1 MEKARKRGVGGR
13 RWWWRWRERGVVKEE
28 EEGGDV
34 TERRRG
40 RGDGRLRLSSGV
52 LLLEI
57 VERDAEAKKQ
67 LAMDIFVVAAAL
79 VVRVVFVFAVVV
91 SSSSSPP
98 SLVSDEFFFDYH
110 LVFYSLEREKKA
122 IGLFRYFGVLQI
134 SLY

>member
-1 MEKARKRGVGGR
+1 MEKARKREVGGR

-67 LAMDIFVVAAAL
+67 LAMDIFVV
-79 VVRVVFVFAVVV
+79 FVFAVVV
-91 SSSSSPP
+91 PSSSSPP

>member
-1 MEKARKRGVGGR
+1 M
-13 RWWWRWRERGVVKEE
+13 
-28 EEGGDV
+28 

-98 SLVSDEFFFDYH
+98 LVSDEFFFDYH
-110 LVFYSLEREKKA
+110 LVFHSLEREKKA

>member
-1 MEKARKRGVGGR
+1 MEKARKREVGGR

-91 SSSSSPP
+91 P
-98 SLVSDEFFFDYH
+98 SLVSEEFFFDYY

>member
-1 MEKARKRGVGGR
+1 M
-13 RWWWRWRERGVVKEE
+13 VKEE

-67 LAMDIFVVAAAL
+67 LAMDIFVV
-79 VVRVVFVFAVVV
+79 FVFAVVV
-91 SSSSSPP
+91 PSSSSPP
-98 SLVSDEFFFDYH
+98 SLVSDEFFFDYY

-122 IGLFRYFGVLQI
+122 IGLFRYLGVLQI